1 MTQEPGAKNQETI
14 TKILLSVI
22 FLIGFGLLGF
32 WVEQKVGWIKVF
44 DLSALDFILIGL
56 ATFRLGRMIAFDR
69 IMDPLRAPFTKVV
82 DDNSGDG
89 KAVVPRGTGF
99 RQAMGQLIC
108 CPTCVGT
115 WVAAV
120 LVTLMLVVPAGT
132 RIFLYATAAVGVAE
146 LLHSLTEVLCWSSRQ
161 GRTASG
167 YTIQKK
173 KALAEKIARKT
184 AHSQDS

>member
-1 MTQEPGAKNQETI
+1 MPRDPRSKQQETVAKI
-14 TKILLSVI
+14 ILSVLFMGVLGLLAYWVEVKAGWLKILELTAMDV
-22 FLIGFGLLGF
+22 
-32 WVEQKVGWIKVF
+32 
-44 DLSALDFILIGL
+44 ILIGL

-69 IMDPLRAPFTKVV
+69 IMDPLRVPFTKVV
-82 DDNSGDG
+82 DDSSGEG
-89 KAVVPRGTGF
+89 KTVVPRGTGF

-120 LVTLMLVVPAGT
+120 LVALMLVVPAGT

-173 KALAEKIARKT
+173 KALAEKIA
-184 AHSQDS
+184 